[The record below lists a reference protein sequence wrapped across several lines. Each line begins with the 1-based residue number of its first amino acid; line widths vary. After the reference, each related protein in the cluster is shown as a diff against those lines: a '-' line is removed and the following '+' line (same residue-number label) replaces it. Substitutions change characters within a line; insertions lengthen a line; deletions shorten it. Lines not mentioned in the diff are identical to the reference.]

1 MLSSNLNIF
10 VGRLL
15 KSHTIFII
23 HYRQNTAECYDP
35 DQRALRML
43 PDMNEKRSDVSAS
56 NLNVRVAKST
66 FIQFN

>member
-1 MLSSNLNIF
+1 MLSSNLNII

-23 HYRQNTAECYDP
+23 RYRQNTAECYDP
-35 DQRALRML
+35 DQRSWSML

-56 NLNVRVAKST
+56 NLNVRVAKSS
-66 FIQFN
+66 FIPFN